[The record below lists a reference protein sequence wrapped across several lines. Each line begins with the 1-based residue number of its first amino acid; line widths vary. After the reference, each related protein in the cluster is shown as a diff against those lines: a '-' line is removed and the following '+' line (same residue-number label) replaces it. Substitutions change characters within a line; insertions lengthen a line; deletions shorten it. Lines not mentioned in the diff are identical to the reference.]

1 MNYQTAVLPIGIKF
15 PIFPRFPVVDTVANR
30 YVVACANSQTQRNH
44 MEIIYHDSVADAA
57 LDYVFNNLG
66 EYTYGQVNKL
76 NSLSDIKSKLATFGL
91 FINVIKI

>member
-1 MNYQTAVLPIGIKF
+1 MNSAMVALASGIKF
-15 PIFPRFPVVDTVANR
+15 PTFPIIDTVATR

-44 MEIIYHDSVADAA
+44 MEVIYHDSVVDAA

-66 EYTYGQVNKL
+66 DYTYGQVNKL
-76 NSLSDIKSKLATFGL
+76 NNLSDIKLKLATFGL